1 MNIRTMNF
9 RTKNFCD
16 MATRRAM
23 TGACIAAIAC
33 LPLAAHAGDTIKIG
47 VIAALTGPYAN
58 IGKPFEDGIRTY
70 LQQYGDQVA
79 GKKIEILYRD
89 DGGSNADHSKRAA
102 QELIAREKVDFLI
115 GFSLTP
121 SALAVA
127 PLATRAKTPMIVM
140 NAVTTGITDKS
151 PYMVRTSMTMHQ
163 MTEPFGT
170 WTGKSGVGKTNGK
183 AIGTVYTLVSDYS
196 TGADAETKFS
206 KGFSEAGGKI
216 VGSARVPLANPDY
229 SPFIQRVKDQKPD
242 ALFFFAPGAEDGTAL
257 LKAFTDK
264 GLDKAGIKFLGVG
277 DMTSDTPTL
286 AALGERA
293 LGAVTVLNYSTAL
306 DNDANKAF
314 LKAYAAANP
323 QRPAATFVTVAAY
336 DTMGMI
342 AETVRKLNG
351 NVTGDAA
358 IKTLAGMKW
367 NSPRGPISIDPAT
380 RDIVQNMYIRE
391 VKKVDGKLVNAPIG
405 VLKDVPPR

>member
-1 MNIRTMNF
+1 MNIRS
-9 RTKNFCD
+9 
-16 MATRRAM
+16 
-23 TGACIAAIAC
+23 IAAIAAVAC
-33 LPLAAHAGDTIKIG
+33 LPMAAQAQDTIRIG
-47 VIAALTGPYAN
+47 VIAALTGPFAN
-58 IGKPFEDGIRTY
+58 TGKPFEDGIRTW
-70 LQQYGDQVA
+70 LQQNGSTVA
-79 GKKIEILYRD
+79 GKKIEVIYRD
-89 DGGSNADHSKRAA
+89 DGGTNADLSKRAA
-102 QELIAREKVDFLI
+102 QELIAREKVSFLI

-127 PLATRAKTPMIVM
+127 PIATQGKTPMIVM
-140 NAVTTGITDKS
+140 NAVTTGITAKS

-170 WTGKSGVGKTNGK
+170 WTGKSRIGK
-183 AIGTVYTLVSDYS
+183 VYTLVSDYS
-196 TGADAETKFS
+196 TGIDAESKFI
-206 KGFSEAGGKI
+206 KGFSEAGGKVI
-216 VGSARVPLANPDY
+216 GSARVPLANPDY
-229 SPFIQRVKDQKPD
+229 SPFVQRIKDEKPD
-242 ALFFFAPGAEDGTAL
+242 ALFFFAPGAEDGTGL

-286 AALGERA
+286 EALGERA

-323 QRPAATFVTVAAY
+323 NRPPATFVTVAAY

-342 AETVRKLNG
+342 YETIRRLNG
-351 NVTGDAA
+351 NVTGPQAM
-358 IKTLAGMKW
+358 KTLAGMKW
-367 NSPRGPISIDPAT
+367 NSPRGPITIDPAT

-391 VKKVDGKLVNAPIG
+391 VKKVGGKLVNEPIG
-405 VLKDVPPR
+405 VLKDVPPQ

>member
-1 MNIRTMNF
+1 MKLKTL
-9 RTKNFCD
+9 
-16 MATRRAM
+16 
-23 TGACIAAIAC
+23 ACIGLAF
-33 LPLAAHAGDTIKIG
+33 LPFVATPGHAQDGDTIRIG
-47 VIAALTGPYAN
+47 VIAALTGPFVQ
-58 IGKPFEDGIRTY
+58 IGKPFEDGIKTY
-70 LQQYGDQVA
+70 MQQYGDKVA

-89 DGGSNADHSKRAA
+89 DGGSNVELSKRAA
-102 QELIAREKVDFLI
+102 QELIGREKVSFLI

-127 PLATRAKTPMIVM
+127 PVATQGKVPMIVM
-140 NAVTTGITDKS
+140 NAVTTGITAKS
-151 PYMVRTSMTMHQ
+151 PYMLRTSMSMQQ
-163 MTEPFGT
+163 MTEPFGD
-170 WTGKSGVGKTNGK
+170 WTAKNRIGK
-183 AIGTVYTLVSDYS
+183 VYSLVTDYS
-196 TGADAETKFS
+196 TGVDAEARFT
-206 KGFSEAGGKI
+206 KGFTEGGGKI

-229 SPFIQRVKDQKPD
+229 SPFVQRIKDQKPD
-242 ALFFFAPGAEDGTAL
+242 AVFFFAPGVEDGVGM
-257 LKAFTDK
+257 LKAYSDK

-286 AALGERA
+286 EALGERA

-323 QRPAATFVTVAAY
+323 NRPPATFVTVAAY

-342 AETVRKLNG
+342 YETIRRLNG
-351 NVTGDAA
+351 NVTGPQA

-367 NSPRGPISIDPAT
+367 NSPRGPISIDATT

-391 VKKVDGKLVNAPIG
+391 VKKVGGKLVNEPIG
-405 VLKDVPPR
+405 VLKDVPPQ